1 MRHTSKAMTA
11 KPSPHIIA
19 IGLNHHSASI
29 DIRERFAF
37 APEQLANAMQSI
49 CALPDINEV
58 VIINTCNRME
68 VYLASAIT
76 TTSTA
81 EITRAVLDWLH
92 QHFACQQRYDRY
104 FQSWINREAIT
115 HLLRVNGGLDSMV
128 LGEPQISGQVKEA
141 HRLSANIH
149 HPDATMDSDAD
160 TANAAAMVMGSV
172 LNRLFQCAFRC
183 SKQIRTDTELSRHP
197 VTVPYATL
205 ALAQQIFQDLRSS
218 TLLLLGAGE
227 MIELCARHFAA
238 HPVKR
243 IIIVN
248 RNRDNAD
255 KLAAL
260 VRDRIEVEALPLDDL
275 ATVLHQADILV
286 SSTAS
291 QQPLINKAMVASAL
305 KQRRRQPMLMV
316 DIAVPRDIA
325 PAVNDLADAYLYAI
339 DDLTSVLDANRK
351 SRANAAQAAES
362 IVTEH
367 TEQFLRWL
375 NLRRAGRQLQR
386 FREHAHMQYER
397 QLQRARQQLANG
409 ADPDQVL
416 ATFGHQLVHKLLHTG
431 TLKLRHAAEA
441 GDQTLIDELE
451 DLFKLPDDTEDSD
464 DREADVA
471 SSAAPLASSIASG
484 SS

>member
-1 MRHTSKAMTA
+1 MTA
-11 KPSPHIIA
+11 KPYPHIIV
-19 IGLNHHSASI
+19 IGLNHHSAPI

-37 APEQLANAMQSI
+37 APDDLAGAMQSI

-58 VIINTCNRME
+58 VIVNTCNRME
-68 VYLASAIT
+68 VYLATTITIT
-76 TTSTA
+76 TTEDIIQS
-81 EITRAVLDWLH
+81 VLDWLH
-92 QHFACQQRYDRY
+92 QHFACAKRYDRY
-104 FQSWINREAIT
+104 FQQWLDREAIT

-128 LGEPQISGQVKEA
+128 LGEPQISGQVKQA
-141 HRLSANIH
+141 HRLSANID
-149 HPDATMDSDAD
+149 HPDAAIAGDQPRHGGT
-160 TANAAAMVMGSV
+160 VMGSV
-172 LNRLFQCAFRC
+172 LDRLFQCAFRC

-205 ALAQQIFQDLRSS
+205 ALAQQIFHDLGHS

-238 HPVKR
+238 HPVQR

-248 RNRDNAD
+248 RSRDKAE
-255 KLAAL
+255 KIAAL
-260 VRDRIEVEALPLDDL
+260 VSERIEVEALALEDL
-275 ATVLHQADILV
+275 PAALHRADILV

-291 QQPLINKAMVASAL
+291 QEPLINKAMVAAAL

-339 DDLTSVLDANRK
+339 DDLTSVLDSNRK
-351 SRANAAQAAES
+351 QRAKAAES
-362 IVTEH
+362 AEVIVTDH

-375 NLRRAGRQLQR
+375 NLRRAGRHLQH
-386 FREHAHMQYER
+386 FREQAHVQYKR

-409 ADPDQVL
+409 ADPDEVL
-416 ATFGHQLVHKLLHTG
+416 TTFGHQLVHKLLHTG
-431 TLKLRHAAEA
+431 TLKLRHAAEQ
-441 GDQTLIDELE
+441 GDETLINELK
-451 DLFKLPDDTEDSD
+451 DLFKLPDDEDDS
-464 DREADVA
+464 ESADQEQDMTQDPSLYADKSV
-471 SSAAPLASSIASG
+471 ASG

>member
-1 MRHTSKAMTA
+1 MTA

-19 IGLNHHSASI
+19 IGLNHHSAPI

-37 APEQLANAMQSI
+37 APDQLACAMQSI

-58 VIINTCNRME
+58 VIVNTCNRME
-68 VYLASAIT
+68 VFMATAIT
-76 TTSTA
+76 TSTPDK
-81 EITRAVLDWLH
+81 IIGSVLDWLH
-92 QHFACQQRYDRY
+92 AHFACQQRYDRY
-104 FQSWINREAIT
+104 FQRWIDRDAIT

-141 HRLSANIH
+141 HRLSANID
-149 HPDATMDSDAD
+149 HPDAAVDPDVGTDA
-160 TANAAAMVMGSV
+160 NRSSAAVMGSV
-172 LNRLFQCAFRC
+172 LDRLFQCAFRC

-205 ALAQQIFQDLRSS
+205 ALAQQIFQDLRNS

-227 MIELCARHFAA
+227 MIELCARHFAT

-260 VRDRIEVEALPLDDL
+260 VRDRIEVEALGLEDL
-275 ATVLHQADILV
+275 ASALHRADILV

-291 QQPLINKAMVASAL
+291 QEPLISKAMVAAAL

-316 DIAVPRDIA
+316 DIAVPRDIS

-351 SRANAAQAAES
+351 QRANAADAAEL
-362 IVTEH
+362 IVTDH

-386 FREHAHMQYER
+386 FREHAHQQYER

-409 ADPDQVL
+409 ADPDHVL
-416 ATFGHQLVHKLLHTG
+416 STFGHQLVHKLLHTG
-431 TLKLRHAAEA
+431 TLKLRHAAEE
-441 GDQTLIDELE
+441 GDQTLIDELK
-451 DLFKLPDDTEDSD
+451 DLFKLPDDASD
-464 DREADVA
+464 DDDIESATESTADRSLGGSVA
-471 SSAAPLASSIASG
+471 SGRS
-484 SS
+484 

>member
-1 MRHTSKAMTA
+1 MSATPT
-11 KPSPHIIA
+11 PHIIA
-19 IGLNHHSASI
+19 LGLNHHSAPI

-37 APEQLANAMQSI
+37 APDQLAAAMQAI
-49 CALPDINEV
+49 CALPDVNEV
-58 VIINTCNRME
+58 VIVNTCNRME
-68 VYLASAIT
+68 VYLATAIT
-76 TTSTA
+76 TTTPDA
-81 EITRAVLDWLH
+81 ITCSVLDWLH
-92 QHFACQQRYDRY
+92 QHFACAKRYDRY
-104 FQSWINREAIT
+104 FQHWIDRDAIF

-149 HPDATMDSDAD
+149 HPDASAPDDRDSKLARSGS
-160 TANAAAMVMGSV
+160 TVMGSV
-172 LNRLFQCAFRC
+172 LDRLFQCAFRC

-205 ALAQQIFQDLRSS
+205 ALAQQIFQDLGNS

-227 MIELCARHFAA
+227 MIELCARHFAG

-248 RNRDNAD
+248 RSRDKAEQ
-255 KLAAL
+255 LAAL
-260 VRDRIEVEALPLDDL
+260 VRDRIEVEAMGLDEL
-275 ATVLHQADILV
+275 AANLHQADILV

-291 QQPLINKAMVASAL
+291 QEPLISKTMVAQAL

-351 SRANAAQAAES
+351 SRANAAQAAEL
-362 IVTEH
+362 IVNDH

-431 TLKLRHAAEA
+431 TLKLRHAAEE
-441 GDQTLIDELE
+441 GDQTLIDELK
-451 DLFKLPDDTEDSD
+451 DLFKLPEDADDDADHGSD
-464 DREADVA
+464 ADDA
-471 SSAAPLASSIASG
+471 DAGRALGGSMASG